1 MFSRRIARGQD
12 EGKSASMDL
21 KSPKHLRLT
30 RRSDIKRIFEQ
41 GRRAADALL
50 TLWALPSGEDSAA
63 GGRPRIGV
71 AVSTRHGNAVR
82 RNRVKRLCREAGR
95 LTRPELPSG
104 WDFMLVPRAG
114 ADLTLAGLQ
123 ASLRGLAARVT
134 RQ

>member
-1 MFSRRIARGQD
+1 
-12 EGKSASMDL
+12 MDM

-41 GRRAADALL
+41 GRRAADARL

-82 RNRVKRLCREAGR
+82 RNRIKRLCREAGR
-95 LTRPELPSG
+95 LTRDDLPAG

-114 ADLTLAGLQ
+114 ADLTLTGLKE
-123 ASLRGLAARVT
+123 SLRALGRRVVG
-134 RQ
+134 